1 MKNTYCCLLLC
12 CVLNLSVAQKSTKET
27 GIISENLFENANSII
42 VNQDIA
48 IVIKSQKAYTIK
60 KYKKIKVLNKLGIK
74 NIDALEYY
82 DKSSNINSIKATL
95 YDKNGLRIK
104 KFDKKDFTDVSVA
117 DGFSVFTDNRVLYL
131 NFTPTEFP
139 FTIEYESEVENDNTA
154 FIPFWMPID
163 DFYESVVQSNFS
175 ITYPTE
181 MGFKFQEN
189 NVIGYSITTSKT
201 EGTCNYKAKDLVAI
215 KSEEYSPSFA
225 QIVPKVV
232 FGFDKFNLEGVDGL
246 ATSWKDFGLWMNT
259 NLLYKTDDISEATKQ
274 KMVELVGT
282 KSDPIEKAKIIYNY
296 VQNKVR
302 YVSIQLGIG
311 GWKPMNASDVDR
323 LGYGDCKALSNYTK
337 ALLNAVNVPSFY
349 TIIYGDS
356 TKRDIINDFVS
367 MQGNHAI
374 LTIPNQGKLY
384 SLECTS
390 QSAPFGFNGDFTD
403 DRMALIIKPDGGQII
418 KTSNYNEKNSTQI
431 QTGSYAVDQ
440 EGNLKAQLK
449 VYSNGVQYSDKYFL
463 ETAKPLSVAD
473 HYKSNLSEINN
484 LKLEKTSFVNDKT
497 NFQFTENLE
506 ISATNYASFSGS
518 LIMFP
523 VNAFNRYSSVPQ
535 RYRNRTNPF
544 EIQRGFYDE
553 DEIIINLPT
562 GYTVDGTPESSNITN
577 KFGEYKTN
585 IESISE
591 FKMKYKRTLL
601 IKKGNFEKNEYEEF
615 RKFLEQVV
623 KLDNS
628 KILLTKKA

>member
-1 MKNTYCCLLLC
+1 
-12 CVLNLSVAQKSTKET
+12 LSVAQKSTKET

-48 IVIKSQKAYTIK
+48 IVIKSQKSYTIK

-201 EGTCNYKAKDLVAI
+201 EGTCNYKTKDLVAI

-282 KSDPIEKAKIIYNY
+282 TSDPIEKAKIIYNY

-628 KILLTKKA
+628 KILLTKKS

>member
-1 MKNTYCCLLLC
+1 MNSNYCILLFCCL
-12 CVLNLSVAQKSTKET
+12 LNLSVAQKKNIESSEVP
-27 GIISENLFENANSII
+27 ENLLENANSIVI
-42 VNQDIA
+42 NQEIDIL
-48 IVIKSQKAYTIK
+48 VKSQKSYTIK

-82 DKSSNINSIKATL
+82 DKSSKINSIKATV
-95 YDKNGLRIK
+95 YDKSGLRIK
-104 KFDKKDFTDVSVA
+104 RFEKKDFTDVSVA

-131 NFTPTEFP
+131 NFTPSEFP
-139 FTIEYESEVENDNTA
+139 FTIEYESEVENNNTA
-154 FIPFWMPID
+154 FIPYWMPID
-163 DFYESVVQSNFS
+163 DFYESVLQSKFS

-181 MGFKFQEN
+181 MGFKFQEKN
-189 NVIGYSITTSKT
+189 LSGYNITTTKT
-201 EGTCNYKAKDLVAI
+201 EKNCNYVAKELAAI

-225 QIVPKVV
+225 KIVPKVV

-246 ATSWKDFGLWMNT
+246 ATSWKDFGNWMNS
-259 NLLYKTDDISEATKQ
+259 NLLLNTDDISEATKQ
-274 KMVELVGT
+274 KMVEIVGT
-282 KSDPIEKAKIIYNY
+282 TSDPIEKAKIIYNY

-337 ALLNAVNVPSFY
+337 ALLNAVNVPSYY

-356 TKRDIINDFVS
+356 TKRDILNDFVS

-390 QSAPFGFNGDFTD
+390 QVTPFGFNGDFTD
-403 DRMALIIKPDGGQII
+403 DRIALIIKPEGGEII
-418 KTSNYNEKNSTQI
+418 KTSDYNERNSKQI
-431 QTGSYAVDQ
+431 QTGSYSVDQ
-440 EGNLKAQLK
+440 EGNLKAQIK
-449 VYSNGVQYSDKYFL
+449 IQSTGVQYGDKYFL
-463 ETAKPLSVAD
+463 ENAKPINVSD

-484 LKLEKTSFVNDKT
+484 LKLDKINFINDKS
-497 NFQFTENLE
+497 NYQFTENLE
-506 ISATNYASFSGS
+506 LSAINYATFSGT

-523 VNAFNRYSSVPQ
+523 INAFNRYSSVPQ
-535 RYRNRTNPF
+535 RYRNRTNIF
-544 EIQRGFYDE
+544 EIERGFYDE
-553 DEIIINLPT
+553 DVIEINLPT
-562 GYTVDGTPESSNITN
+562 GYVIDGKPENSSITN
-577 KFGEYKTN
+577 KFGEYRTTIKG
-585 IESISE
+585 ISE
-591 FKMKYKRTLL
+591 FKINYKRQLL
-601 IKKGNFEKNEYEEF
+601 IKKGTFEKEEYEEF

-628 KILLTKKA
+628 KILLTKKV

>member
-1 MKNTYCCLLLC
+1 
-12 CVLNLSVAQKSTKET
+12 
-27 GIISENLFENANSII
+27 
-42 VNQDIA
+42 
-48 IVIKSQKAYTIK
+48 
-60 KYKKIKVLNKLGIK
+60 
-74 NIDALEYY
+74 
-82 DKSSNINSIKATL
+82 
-95 YDKNGLRIK
+95 
-104 KFDKKDFTDVSVA
+104 
-117 DGFSVFTDNRVLYL
+117 
-131 NFTPTEFP
+131 
-139 FTIEYESEVENDNTA
+139 
-154 FIPFWMPID
+154 
-163 DFYESVVQSNFS
+163 
-175 ITYPTE
+175 

>member
-1 MKNTYCCLLLC
+1 
-12 CVLNLSVAQKSTKET
+12 LSVAQKSTKET

-48 IVIKSQKAYTIK
+48 IVIKSQKSYTIK

-201 EGTCNYKAKDLVAI
+201 EGTCNYKAEDLVAI

-628 KILLTKKA
+628 KILLTKKS

>member
-1 MKNTYCCLLLC
+1 
-12 CVLNLSVAQKSTKET
+12 LSVAQKSTKET

-48 IVIKSQKAYTIK
+48 IVIKSQKSYTIK

-259 NLLYKTDDISEATKQ
+259 NLLYQTDDISEATKQ

-282 KSDPIEKAKIIYNY
+282 TSDPIEKAKIIYNY

-553 DEIIINLPT
+553 DEILINLPT

-628 KILLTKKA
+628 KILLTKKS

>member
-1 MKNTYCCLLLC
+1 
-12 CVLNLSVAQKSTKET
+12 
-27 GIISENLFENANSII
+27 
-42 VNQDIA
+42 
-48 IVIKSQKAYTIK
+48 
-60 KYKKIKVLNKLGIK
+60 
-74 NIDALEYY
+74 
-82 DKSSNINSIKATL
+82 
-95 YDKNGLRIK
+95 
-104 KFDKKDFTDVSVA
+104 
-117 DGFSVFTDNRVLYL
+117 
-131 NFTPTEFP
+131 
-139 FTIEYESEVENDNTA
+139 
-154 FIPFWMPID
+154 
-163 DFYESVVQSNFS
+163 
-175 ITYPTE
+175 

-201 EGTCNYKAKDLVAI
+201 EGTCNYKTKDLVAI

-282 KSDPIEKAKIIYNY
+282 TSDPIEKAKIIYNY

-628 KILLTKKA
+628 KILLTKKS

>member
-48 IVIKSQKAYTIK
+48 IVIKSQKSYTIK

-259 NLLYKTDDISEATKQ
+259 NLLYQTDDISEATKQ

-282 KSDPIEKAKIIYNY
+282 TSDPIEKAKIIYNY

-628 KILLTKKA
+628 KILLTKKS

>member
-282 KSDPIEKAKIIYNY
+282 TSDPIEKAKIIYNY

>member
-1 MKNTYCCLLLC
+1 
-12 CVLNLSVAQKSTKET
+12 LSVAQKSTKET

>member
-1 MKNTYCCLLLC
+1 
-12 CVLNLSVAQKSTKET
+12 LSVAQKSTKET

-48 IVIKSQKAYTIK
+48 IVIKSQKSYTIK

-628 KILLTKKA
+628 KILLTKKS

>member
-48 IVIKSQKAYTIK
+48 IVIKSQKSYTIK

-282 KSDPIEKAKIIYNY
+282 TSDPIEKAKIIYNY

-628 KILLTKKA
+628 KILLTKKS

>member
-1 MKNTYCCLLLC
+1 
-12 CVLNLSVAQKSTKET
+12 LSVAQKSTKET

-282 KSDPIEKAKIIYNY
+282 TSDPIEKAKIIYNY

>member
-48 IVIKSQKAYTIK
+48 IVIKSQKSYTIK

>member
-48 IVIKSQKAYTIK
+48 IVIKSQKSYTIK

-175 ITYPTE
+175 ITYPIE

-259 NLLYKTDDISEATKQ
+259 NLLYQTDDISEATKQ

-282 KSDPIEKAKIIYNY
+282 TSDPIEKAKIIYNY

-553 DEIIINLPT
+553 DEILINLPT

-628 KILLTKKA
+628 KILLTKKS

>member
-48 IVIKSQKAYTIK
+48 IVIKSQKSYTIK

-628 KILLTKKA
+628 KILLTKKS